1 MYYAIINKSQTRFA
15 LKLHEV
21 DIVEQL
27 VFRKIGRTAQYQ
39 MFPLDY
45 LLPVRFYLDW
55 IRFLKGCR

>member
-27 VFRKIGRTAQYQ
+27 VFRKILIGRTAQYQ
-39 MFPLDY
+39 MFPLD
-45 LLPVRFYLDW
+45 
-55 IRFLKGCR
+55 